1 MSKDYEEFMD
11 SQIKHKAIK
20 SETIKTDD
28 ITLETLSNKLKEA
41 EDRIKTLE
49 ERQKMHRLIISY
61 IKDFVGITKNKGNK
75 L

>member
-28 ITLETLSNKLKEA
+28 INLETLSNKLKEA

-49 ERQKMHRLIISY
+49 ERQKVHRYIIGY
-61 IKDFVGITKNKGNK
+61 IKDFVGITKK
-75 L
+75 

>member
-1 MSKDYEEFMD
+1 MN
-11 SQIKHKAIK
+11 SQKKEIVTK
-20 SETIKTDD
+20 SENPKTDESTIKT
-28 ITLETLSNKLKEA
+28 LLNRLKEV

-49 ERQKMHRLIISY
+49 ERQKMHRIIIGH

>member
-20 SETIKTDD
+20 SKAIKTDD

-49 ERQKMHRLIISY
+49 ERQKIHRIIIGH
-61 IKDFVGITKNKGNK
+61 IKDFVGITKK
-75 L
+75 

>member
-11 SQIKHKAIK
+11 SQIKHKA
-20 SETIKTDD
+20 IKTDD

-49 ERQKMHRLIISY
+49 ERQKVHRYIIGY
-61 IKDFVGITKNKGNK
+61 IKDFVGITKK
-75 L
+75 